1 VLKDIYFFKAKALA
15 RKLARNEVSE
25 TLALWHFM
33 IQAIILGATLTLNFK
48 AECSE
53 QEEYS
58 ILVELTGFA
67 ISGLIT
73 YWGISSLFKVNLRID
88 SESFFLRYAALS
100 LPSGMQVFAT
110 MLILFSIYGL
120 TAGSIN
126 SFWGNEIPLVAWQ
139 VTGELIN
146 CLMVFLFFKIMLS
159 SYNEI
164 YIQKQNDAS

>member
-1 VLKDIYFFKAKALA
+1 
-15 RKLARNEVSE
+15 
-25 TLALWHFM
+25 M

-48 AECSE
+48 VECNE

-58 ILVELTGFA
+58 ILVELIGFA

-73 YWGISSLFKVNLRID
+73 YWGISSLFKVNLKID
-88 SESFFLRYAALS
+88 SENFFLRYAALS

-126 SFWGNEIPLVAWQ
+126 SFLGNEIPVAAWQ

-146 CLMVFLFFKIMLS
+146 CLMVLLFFKIMLS

-164 YIQKQNDAS
+164 FIQKQKDAS